1 VTNFDET
8 IFEKIICT
16 ALKVPRP
23 DSSLR
28 MGHTPSWDS
37 VAHLDIVFQLEK
49 SFGVAFDLD
58 AIADY
63 DTVEKLR
70 TTLKGLLGL

>member
-1 VTNFDET
+1 MTNFNENT
-8 IFEKIICT
+8 FEKILCA
-16 ALKVPRP
+16 ALKVPRL
-23 DSSLR
+23 DATLR

-63 DTVEKLR
+63 DTAEKLR
-70 TTLKGLLGL
+70 TALKGLLGL